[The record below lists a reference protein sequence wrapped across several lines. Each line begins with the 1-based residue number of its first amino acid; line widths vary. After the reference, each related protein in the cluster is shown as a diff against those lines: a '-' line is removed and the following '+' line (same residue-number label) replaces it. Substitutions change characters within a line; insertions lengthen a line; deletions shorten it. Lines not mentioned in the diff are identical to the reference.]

1 MKFAEM
7 SQEVQVTRIV
17 ATPKRPDVA
26 FTPGRRRA
34 NQVGFKPYFTGNQD
48 YISYSVYRFSERQ
61 PNASKMPESLKESL
75 SLLIWALSTG
85 IVLPSKSLCKINVSF
100 TSLGLPIPSEP
111 LLDPNN
117 EELIRSVM
125 IVLEGRVAKR
135 RCLQQQFKLQSM
147 SSQDRFYCVQKNNFS
162 IFAVDQVRSSVVT
175 LERDNIGLKQENSSL
190 KATMEQERVGRNT
203 LEQKLVEAEGQL
215 VSARLNLEGERDENR
230 RLKYQVIKIRSVFN
244 VAY

>member
-1 MKFAEM
+1 MLRGGACSSSSNF
-7 SQEVQVTRIV
+7 
-17 ATPKRPDVA
+17 
-26 FTPGRRRA
+26 
-34 NQVGFKPYFTGNQD
+34 
-48 YISYSVYRFSERQ
+48 
-61 PNASKMPESLKESL
+61 
-75 SLLIWALSTG
+75 
-85 IVLPSKSLCKINVSF
+85 
-100 TSLGLPIPSEP
+100 
-111 LLDPNN
+111 
-117 EELIRSVM
+117 
-125 IVLEGRVAKR
+125 RVR
-135 RCLQQQFKLQSM
+135 
-147 SSQDRFYCVQKNNFS
+147 QDRFYCVQKNNFS